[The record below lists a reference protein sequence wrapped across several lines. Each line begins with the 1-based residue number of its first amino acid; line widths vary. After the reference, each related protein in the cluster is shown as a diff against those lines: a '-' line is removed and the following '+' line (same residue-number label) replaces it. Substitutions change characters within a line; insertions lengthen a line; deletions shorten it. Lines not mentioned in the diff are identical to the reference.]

1 MQRVVRVV
9 TEGEYRQWI
18 AKQKPY
24 LTDALKKDLKMAAN
38 DQKNNISQNRLALN
52 N

>member
-9 TEGEYRQWI
+9 TEGEYNQWI

-24 LTDALKKDLKMAAN
+24 LTPVLRTELKLAAA
-38 DQKNNISQNRLALN
+38 DQKKSITQNRLALN